1 MHYNRALLPSM
12 LLYSGLTMLKIC
24 IFCGSNT
31 GKDDHYIDATRTLV
45 RALAAAQVKII
56 FGGGK
61 VGLMGVVAE
70 AALAAGAHITGVTP
84 RRLLEHELVH
94 EGLTELRVC
103 DSMHERKVD
112 MTRLADAFIVLPG
125 GMGTYDELFEVLT
138 LNQLG
143 VHEKPV
149 ALYNIGG
156 YYDRLMTFLDHA
168 VNEQFVRAE
177 HRDMLI
183 VEHEP
188 AALLRLLQ
196 DWRMPQVS
204 KWMTNRR

>member
-1 MHYNRALLPSM
+1 MIN
-12 LLYSGLTMLKIC
+12 IC

-31 GKDDHYIDATRTLV
+31 GKDGRYVEATRTLV
-45 RALAAAQVKII
+45 RALADARLKII
-56 FGGGK
+56 FGGGR

-70 AALAAGAHITGVTP
+70 SALAAGAHITGVTP

-149 ALYNIGG
+149 ALYNIDG
-156 YYDRLMTFLDHA
+156 YYDRLMHFLGHA
-168 VNEQFVRAE
+168 VEEGFVRAE
-177 HRDMLI
+177 HRDMII

-188 AALLRLLQ
+188 AALLRRLQ
-196 DWRMPQVS
+196 EWRMPQVS
-204 KWMTNRR
+204 KWMNNNR